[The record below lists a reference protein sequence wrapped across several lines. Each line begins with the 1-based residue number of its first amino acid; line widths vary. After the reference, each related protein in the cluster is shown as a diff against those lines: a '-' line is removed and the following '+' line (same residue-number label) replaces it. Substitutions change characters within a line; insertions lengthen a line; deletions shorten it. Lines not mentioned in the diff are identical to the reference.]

1 MNTPN
6 PHFHNLERAPY
17 EFGHLIRKLPGDF
30 PAGQAMSSDE
40 RMQAKAAIDHAY
52 NANYTLMNG
61 IEAIGHLLFTA
72 GSNHDHPTEA
82 HVLADI
88 GMLIKHIGV
97 EAQFLQEQQA
107 DLQAT
112 LDRDE
117 RRAAA
122 SPMRQKGDAKAAAA
136 GNGGAA

>member
-1 MNTPN
+1 MSAGN
-6 PHFHNLERAPY
+6 PHFHHIERAPY
-17 EFGHLIRKLPGDF
+17 EFGHLIRQLAGDF
-30 PAGQAMSSDE
+30 HGHVMSSDE
-40 RMQAKAAIDHAY
+40 RQQAKAAINHAH

-72 GSNHDHPTEA
+72 GNNADYPTEVG
-82 HVLADI
+82 VLENI

-112 LDRDE
+112 LDRDD
-117 RRAAA
+117 RQAAA
-122 SPMRQKGDAKAAAA
+122 SQLRQKAVAKVAPAESA
-136 GNGGAA
+136 GAA